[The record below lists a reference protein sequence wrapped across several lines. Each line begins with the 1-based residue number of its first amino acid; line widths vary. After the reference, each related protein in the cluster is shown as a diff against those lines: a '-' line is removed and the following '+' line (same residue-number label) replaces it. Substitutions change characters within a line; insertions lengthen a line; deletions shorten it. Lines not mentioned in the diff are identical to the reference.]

1 MEHSA
6 AKETLTKWLQAWV
19 EKDWERMAELTVCTT
34 DEVEGRAP
42 LIAVTFGHRWASS
55 YEEPIFKNGREET
68 PPDDVP
74 IGYADF
80 GVRVCREDGAGT
92 ELFTARVVGVA
103 GKWRV
108 NAISTMN
115 RTLEPALPG
124 RLRRKPEEKP

>member
-19 EKDWERMAELTVCTT
+19 EKDWERMAELTQCCTAEI
-34 DEVEGRAP
+34 DGRAP
-42 LIAVTFGHRWASS
+42 VIAAAFNHRWAES
-55 YEEPIFKNGREET
+55 YEEPIFKDGREET
-68 PPDDVP
+68 PPSDVP

-80 GVRVCREDGAGT
+80 EVRVCREDGRGT

-108 NAISTMN
+108 NAISTMT
-115 RTLEPALPG
+115 RTLEPAG
-124 RLRRKPEEKP
+124 KE